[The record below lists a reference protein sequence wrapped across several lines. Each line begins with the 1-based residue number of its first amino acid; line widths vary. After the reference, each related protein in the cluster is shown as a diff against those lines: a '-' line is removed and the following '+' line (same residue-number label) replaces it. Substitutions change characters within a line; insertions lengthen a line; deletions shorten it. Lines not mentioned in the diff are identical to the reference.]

1 MANIGDKIEEQPP
14 FEEKGNLPSFSVTE
28 IPSSTEGGI
37 TEGGMD
43 TNPQP
48 ENFYSENLQPPL
60 VAEVTPV
67 NTGFQASQGEF
78 TPSIG
83 YSLNEGGDNPASEIV
98 KAKVGEE
105 PIPSRY

>member
-14 FEEKGNLPSFSVTE
+14 FEEKGNLPSFSVAE
-28 IPSSTEGGI
+28 IPSSTER
-37 TEGGMD
+37 GMD

-48 ENFYSENLQPPL
+48 EKFQSGNLTPPL
-60 VAEVTPV
+60 VEEVTPI
-67 NTGFQASQGEF
+67 NTGLQANQGEF

-83 YSLNEGGDNPASEIV
+83 YSLNAGGGNPASEIV
-98 KAKVGEE
+98 RGKVEGE

>member
-48 ENFYSENLQPPL
+48 ENFYSENL
-60 VAEVTPV
+60 
-67 NTGFQASQGEF
+67 
-78 TPSIG
+78 
-83 YSLNEGGDNPASEIV
+83 
-98 KAKVGEE
+98 
-105 PIPSRY
+105 